1 MAENKYSFGQQSLM
15 KAIEP
20 GQTATLKFVNKPK
33 LVETEWGSKY
43 KVTIFLLKHP
53 LYSISSSKGIKMDWQ
68 SSAKVM
74 KDVAELL
81 KESAEFN
88 KDYFDMTWELSV
100 SEDGAYWLNA

>member
-1 MAENKYSFGQQSLM
+1 
-15 KAIEP
+15 
-20 GQTATLKFVNKPK
+20 
-33 LVETEWGSKY
+33 
-43 KVTIFLLKHP
+43 
-53 LYSISSSKGIKMDWQ
+53 MDWQ